1 MNRDQR
7 RVFFKEVRKAIKN
20 GAPKPTLAM
29 MLDLMPDD
37 SKKAKAFRQTLAEML
52 NH

>member
-7 RVFFKEVRKAIKN
+7 QVFFKEVRKAIKN

-29 MLDLMPDD
+29 MLELMPDD
-37 SKKAKAFRQTLAEML
+37 SKKGKAFRKTLAEML
-52 NH
+52 GH